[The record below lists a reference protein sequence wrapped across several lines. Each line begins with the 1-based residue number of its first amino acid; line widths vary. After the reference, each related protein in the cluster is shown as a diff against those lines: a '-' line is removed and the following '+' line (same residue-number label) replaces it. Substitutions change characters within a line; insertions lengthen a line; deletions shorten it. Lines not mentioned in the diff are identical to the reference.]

1 MKRGIARASGG
12 FTLLEMVIAL
22 ALLAAMLGLAWSGL
36 GFALRGWDTGASKGR
51 RAVDLQL
58 AQNFL
63 RRELAE
69 VFPMRWKDPVTL
81 RLAFE
86 GDAKHVRFVSTRA
99 AGASTGGLALV
110 GLEVEPGADP
120 RQRNLVMRRVLS
132 DDKASDF
139 SLVDKAE
146 QTVLVP
152 DVDAV
157 AFAYFG
163 AENDFN
169 EPRWIDEWSFKG
181 RIPQLVR
188 MRVKTGDGTE
198 LPEIVARVM
207 LGEEAGCLENQ
218 LQRVCRPRAQ

>member
-1 MKRGIARASGG
+1 MRPGPESARG

-22 ALLAAMLGLAWSGL
+22 VLLATMLGLAWSGL
-36 GFALRGWDTGASKGR
+36 GFALRGWDTGEAKGR
-51 RAVDLQL
+51 RTVDLQL

-86 GDAKHVRFVSTRA
+86 GDARHMRFVSTRA

-110 GLEVEPGADP
+110 GLAVEPGADP
-120 RQRNLVMRRVLS
+120 RQRNLVMRRALS
-132 DDKASDF
+132 DDTANDF
-139 SLVDKAE
+139 SLVDAAE
-146 QTVLVP
+146 QTELIA
-152 DVDAV
+152 DVDA
-157 AFAYFG
+157 ASFAYFG
-163 AENDFN
+163 AENDFA
-169 EPRWIDEWSFKG
+169 EPRWVDEWTFKG

-188 MRVKTGDGTE
+188 LRMKTGDGTE

>member
-1 MKRGIARASGG
+1 MRPGPESARG

-22 ALLAAMLGLAWSGL
+22 VLLATMLGLAWSGL
-36 GFALRGWDTGASKGR
+36 GFALRGWDTGEAKGR
-51 RAVDLQL
+51 RTVDLQL

-86 GDAKHVRFVSTRA
+86 GDARHMRFVSTRA

-110 GLEVEPGADP
+110 GLAVEPGADP
-120 RQRNLVMRRVLS
+120 RQRNLVMRRALS
-132 DDKASDF
+132 DDTANDF
-139 SLVDKAE
+139 SLVDAAE
-146 QTVLVP
+146 QTVLIA
-152 DVDAV
+152 DVDA
-157 AFAYFG
+157 ASFAYFG
-163 AENDFN
+163 AENDFA
-169 EPRWIDEWSFKG
+169 EPRWVDEWTFKG

-188 MRVKTGDGTE
+188 LRMKTGDGTE

>member
-1 MKRGIARASGG
+1 MRPGPESARG

-22 ALLAAMLGLAWSGL
+22 VLLAAMLGLAWSGL
-36 GFALRGWDTGASKGR
+36 GFALRGWDTGEAKGR
-51 RAVDLQL
+51 RTVDLQL

-86 GDAKHVRFVSTRA
+86 GDARHMRFVSTRA

-110 GLEVEPGADP
+110 GLAVEPGADP
-120 RQRNLVMRRVLS
+120 RQRNLVMRRALS
-132 DDKASDF
+132 DDSANDF
-139 SLVDKAE
+139 SLVDAAE
-146 QTVLVP
+146 QTVLIA
-152 DVDAV
+152 DVDA
-157 AFAYFG
+157 ASFAYFG
-163 AENDFN
+163 AENDFV
-169 EPRWIDEWSFKG
+169 EPRWVDEWTFKG

-188 MRVKTGDGTE
+188 LRMKTGDGTE

>member
-1 MKRGIARASGG
+1 MRPGPESARG

-22 ALLAAMLGLAWSGL
+22 VLLAAMLGLAWSGL
-36 GFALRGWDTGASKGR
+36 GFALRGWDTGEAKGR
-51 RAVDLQL
+51 RTVDLQL

-86 GDAKHVRFVSTRA
+86 GDARHMRFVSTRA

-110 GLEVEPGADP
+110 GLAVEPGADP
-120 RQRNLVMRRVLS
+120 RQRNLVMRRALS
-132 DDKASDF
+132 DDTANDF
-139 SLVDKAE
+139 SLVDAAE
-146 QTVLVP
+146 QTVLIA
-152 DVDAV
+152 DVDA
-157 AFAYFG
+157 ASFAYFG
-163 AENDFN
+163 AENDFA
-169 EPRWIDEWSFKG
+169 EPRWVDEWTFKG

-188 MRVKTGDGTE
+188 LRMKTGDGTE

>member
-1 MKRGIARASGG
+1 MGG
-12 FTLLEMVIAL
+12 FTLLEVVLAM
-22 ALLAAMLGLAWSGL
+22 ALLGAMLGLAWSGL
-36 GFALRGWDTGASKGR
+36 AFALRGWDAGDAKGR
-51 RAVDLQL
+51 RTVDLQL

-120 RQRNLVMRRVLS
+120 RQRNLVMRRALS
-132 DDKASDF
+132 DDKANDF
-139 SLVDKAE
+139 SLVDAAE

-169 EPRWIDEWSFKG
+169 EPRWIDEWTFKG

-188 MRVKTGDGTE
+188 LRVKTGDGTE

-207 LGEEAGCLENQ
+207 LGEEAGCLESQ

>member
-1 MKRGIARASGG
+1 MKAGMARARG

-22 ALLAAMLGLAWSGL
+22 VLLATMLGLAWSGL
-36 GFALRGWDTGASKGR
+36 GFALRGWDTGEAKGR
-51 RAVDLQL
+51 RTVDLQL

-86 GDAKHVRFVSTRA
+86 GDARHMRFVSTRA

-110 GLEVEPGADP
+110 GLAVESGADP
-120 RQRNLVMRRVLS
+120 RQRNLVMRRALS
-132 DDKASDF
+132 DDTANDF
-139 SLVDKAE
+139 SLVDAAE
-146 QTVLVP
+146 QTVLIA
-152 DVDAV
+152 DVDA
-157 AFAYFG
+157 ASFAYFG
-163 AENDFN
+163 AENDFV
-169 EPRWIDEWSFKG
+169 EPRWVDEWTFKG

-188 MRVKTGDGTE
+188 LRMKIGDGTE